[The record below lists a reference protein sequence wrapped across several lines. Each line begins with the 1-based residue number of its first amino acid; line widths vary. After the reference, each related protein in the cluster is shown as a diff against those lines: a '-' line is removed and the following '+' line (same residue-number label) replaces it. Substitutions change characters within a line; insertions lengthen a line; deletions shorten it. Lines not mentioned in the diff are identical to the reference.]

1 MSTANF
7 CTMRDFPLYAKDY
20 YVDAKRCPECEAIMD
35 ADAAECEC
43 CECGELEDFQ
53 YYDDCAA
60 YDDAQA
66 IERELR
72 DINHDLM
79 FHEIKLQGGYYYGA
93 QFYVEV
99 NHDLTEDKDYTNDDC
114 HYYFD
119 CCRSVAYRKYGAEIR
134 KINRKLDALA
144 KKFGFQEYVC
154 VAKFSN
160 GEAVYDLASNSR
172 ARLKSVVA

>member
-1 MSTANF
+1 MSAANF

-35 ADAAECEC
+35 ADATECEC

-66 IERELR
+66 IERELI
-72 DINHDLM
+72 DINHGLM
-79 FHEIKLQGGYYYGA
+79 FHEVKLQSGYYYGV

-119 CCRSVAYRKYGAEIR
+119 CCRSVAYRKYEAEMRKTTQKGEGLEKKWGRGEWVGAAIFPR
-134 KINRKLDALA
+134 GG
-144 KKFGFQEYVC
+144 GFYFRPSTPPPV
-154 VAKFSN
+154 
-160 GEAVYDLASNSR
+160 
-172 ARLKSVVA
+172 